1 LFKDIAPKLRDMG
14 WQALVPLKPC
24 NKAPAIAKW
33 QNFNITPPSEKQI
46 DAWASTFPDGGIG
59 LAFGPDHV
67 IGFDL
72 DFKDPDIAAKTTC
85 ILHDTVG
92 VTDLVRIGQPPKR
105 LCLFKADNV
114 TVTGRAFGGF
124 EIYSVSGQCVFYG
137 IHPGTGEPYSWPV
150 ASPEELGPDDLP
162 VVTQD
167 AMDAF
172 LEAMEPYRE
181 DRVTVLGRV
190 IRNSGNV
197 VPWLQAFNQCLS
209 VDEMVA
215 MAVEAVDRST
225 TGHRHYTMSA
235 TVTALVTKGVA
246 PRVFEDA
253 ITNAYEHRLTQDEAH
268 KRADAV
274 SKVIDWAD
282 AKIWDGKLTK
292 TLPKM
297 LIEW

>member
-1 LFKDIAPKLRDMG
+1 MG
-14 WQALVPLKPC
+14 WQALIPLKPH

-33 QNFNITPPSEKQI
+33 QNFNTTPPSGKQI

-92 VTDLVRIGQPPKR
+92 VTDLVRIGQAPKS
-105 LCLFKADNV
+105 LHLFKMGNL
-114 TVTGRAFGGF
+114 TLMGRAFGGF
-124 EIYSVSGQCVFYG
+124 EIYSVSGQCVLYG
-137 IHPGTGEPYSWPV
+137 IHPGTGAPYAWPE
-150 ASPEELGPDDLP
+150 ASPLELGPNDLP

-167 AMDAF
+167 GLNTF
-172 LEAMEPYRE
+172 LEAMEPFRE
-181 DRVTVLGRV
+181 DRVIVRGRT
-190 IRNSGNV
+190 IQSSGNV
-197 VPWLQAFNQCLS
+197 APWLQAFNQCLS

-225 TGHRHYTMSA
+225 AGHRHYTMSA
-235 TVTALVTKGVA
+235 TVTALVIKGIA
-246 PRVFEDA
+246 PSNFKNA
-253 ITNAYEHRLTQDEAH
+253 ITDAYGRQLSEDEAH
-268 KRADAV
+268 KRAGAV

-282 AKIWDGKLTK
+282 DKIWDRKLTK
-292 TLPKM
+292 PLPKM
-297 LIEW
+297 RIDW

>member
-1 LFKDIAPKLRDMG
+1 MG
-14 WQALVPLKPC
+14 WQALIPLKPSG
-24 NKAPAIAKW
+24 KAPIISGW
-33 QNFNITPPSEKQI
+33 QHYNTTPPTDALI
-46 DAWASTFPDGGIG
+46 DDWVRYKSNCGIG
-59 LAFGPDHV
+59 LAFSPDRV
-67 IGFDL
+67 GGFYL
-72 DFKDPDIAAKTTC
+72 DFMDKEIAAKTNG
-85 ILHDTVG
+85 ILRDTVG
-92 VTDLVRIGQPPKR
+92 TTDLVRIGQPPKSLR
-105 LCLFKADNV
+105 LFKADNV
-114 TVTGRAFGGF
+114 TLTGRAFGGF

-137 IHPGTGEPYSWPV
+137 IHPVTGEPYSWPV

-181 DRVTVLGRV
+181 DRVTVHGRA
-190 IRNSGNV
+190 IKNSGNV
-197 VPWLQAFNQCLS
+197 APWLQAFNQCLS

-215 MAVEAVDRST
+215 MAVEAVVRST

-246 PRVFEDA
+246 PIVFEDA
-253 ITNAYEHRLTQDEAH
+253 ITNAYEHQLTQDEAH

-282 AKIWDGKLTK
+282 TKIWDGKLTK

>member
-1 LFKDIAPKLRDMG
+1 VFANLAHKLRDMG
-14 WQALVPLKPC
+14 WKALIPLKPG
-24 NKAPAIAKW
+24 NKAPAITGW
-33 QNFNITPPSEKQI
+33 QHFNTAPPSDEQI
-46 DAWASTFPDGGIG
+46 DNWGFSYPNGGIG
-59 LAFGPDHV
+59 LAFGPDGV

-72 DFKDPDIAAKTTC
+72 DFKDPEIAAKTTV

-92 VTDLVRIGQPPKR
+92 TTDLVRIGQPPKSLR
-105 LCLFKADNV
+105 LFKADNV

-181 DRVTVLGRV
+181 DRVTVRGRA
-190 IRNSGNV
+190 IKNSGNV
-197 VPWLQAFNQCLS
+197 APWLQAFNQCLS

-225 TGHRHYTMSA
+225 AGHRHYTMSA

-246 PRVFEDA
+246 PRLFGDA
-253 ITNAYEHRLTQDEAH
+253 ITDAYERQLTQDEAY
-268 KRADAV
+268 KRASAV
-274 SKVIDWAD
+274 TKVIDWAD
-282 AKIWDGKLTK
+282 AKIWDGRLTK
-292 TLPKM
+292 PLPKM